1 MNIKDLKYLKK
12 QFNLEKSHLKINDV
26 YSVFIDCN
34 RHEILSTQFSYFSSM
49 EEEVQDILLK
59 NMKKILSGKID
70 EKVFVEKFNEETLN
84 DANGSSKILN
94 SIIKDNKNVFIEH
107 CNVMA
112 NKLLKTYMYENSTV
126 IYFVR
131 ATLMRKN
138 DSCDFIICT
147 INKAEVPKQQFVYNY
162 DEKNFEYKSHTEP
175 VIKMTSPIE
184 GFMFPVLENEV
195 TDHDKVLY
203 YSSKSNKI
211 NTNFVFNVL
220 NCNINLTAKQERTYF
235 HDILNTV
242 IGGKI
247 KPVQLYNIYD
257 GILKR
262 FEQEEDEEYR
272 TLSLSTLNTV
282 LNKTDIKTV
291 VDLNEAYTKV
301 LGNTNYQFKVS
312 NIIPDVGKK
321 SINIGNDNTEIKI
334 KPDYLENVHQV
345 QTDNGD
351 MYLLIRLNEN
361 LSTNGFNIDMESIEE
376 LLK

>member
-12 QFNLEKSHLKINDV
+12 LFNIEKSTLKINDV
-26 YSVFIDCN
+26 YSVFIDSN
-34 RHEILSTQFSYFSSM
+34 RHEILSTQFSYFNSM

-70 EKVFVEKFNEETLN
+70 EKIFVEKFSDEMLD
-84 DANGSSKILN
+84 DADGSSKVLTSIL
-94 SIIKDNKNVFIEH
+94 KDNKNAFIEH
-107 CNVMA
+107 CDVMT
-112 NKLLKTYMYENSTV
+112 NKLLKSYMYEHSTV

-131 ATLMRKN
+131 ATLIRKS
-138 DSCDFIICT
+138 DSCDFVICT

-195 TDHDKVLY
+195 VDREKILY

-220 NCNINLTAKQERTYF
+220 NCTINLTAKQEKTYF
-235 HDILNTV
+235 HDILNTA

-272 TLSLSTLNTV
+272 TLTPSTLKTV
-282 LNKTDIKTV
+282 LDENDIKTV

-301 LGNTNYQFKVS
+301 LGNTTYQFKVN
-312 NIIPDVGKK
+312 NIIPDAGKK
-321 SINIGNDNTEIKI
+321 SINIGNDNAEIKI
-334 KPDYLENVHQV
+334 RPDYLENVHQV
-345 QTDNGD
+345 QTDDGD
-351 MYLLIRLNEN
+351 MYLLIRLDEN
-361 LSTNGFNIDMESIEE
+361 LSANGFNIDMESIEE